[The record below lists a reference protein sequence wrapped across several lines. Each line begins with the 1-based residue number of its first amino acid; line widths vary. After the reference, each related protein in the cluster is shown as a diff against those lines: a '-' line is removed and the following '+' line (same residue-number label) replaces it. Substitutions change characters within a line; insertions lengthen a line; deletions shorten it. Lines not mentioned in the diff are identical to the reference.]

1 MGGKSAPAPNY
12 GPLAAASKEA
22 ARTMGALGREQLA
35 FARQQYG
42 DMAPLLRGIAEQQ
55 QAAQQQQMAQAQDYY
70 NYMQSTFRPLE
81 RNLVSQ
87 AENFNTEAYR
97 NQLAAK
103 AAADA
108 GRAFTQ
114 TQQASQRAMAGMG
127 INPNSGRFA
136 SMQNQAN
143 LGLAAQR
150 AGAMTGTRQQAEQ
163 MGYARMLDATGLGRG
178 LSGASTAAYGSAVNA
193 GTAAGNS
200 YMAPGNQFMN
210 GMNAAGNTMGQGF
223 GLQMQG
229 LGNILNNQT
238 SVYNNAMNAQGE
250 MYGAILGAGG
260 NMMAAGMGS
269 GGIFTSDIR
278 VKENITRVGTHFRT
292 GLPIYEFN
300 YTHIPDK
307 RYRGVMAQDVEKV
320 YPDAVETMHDGI
332 KAVNY
337 AMLGMEMEEV

>member
-42 DMAPLLRGIAEQQ
+42 ELSPMLRGIAESQ
-55 QAAQQQQMAQAQDYY
+55 QAAQQQQMQQAQDYY
-70 NYMQSTFRPLE
+70 DYMQSTFRPLE
-81 RNLVSQ
+81 RQLVSQ
-87 AENFNTEAYR
+87 AKEFNTDAYR
-97 NQLAAK
+97 DQLAAK

-127 INPNSGRFA
+127 INPTSGRFA

-150 AGAMTGTRQQAEQ
+150 AAAMTGTRQQAQQ

-178 LSGASTAAYGSAVNA
+178 LSGASTAAYGGAVGA
-193 GTAAGNS
+193 GSAAGNS
-200 YMAPGNQFMN
+200 YMAPGNQFM
-210 GMNAAGNTMGQGF
+210 GGLTAGGNMMGQGF
-223 GLQMQG
+223 GLQNQG
-229 LGNILNNQT
+229 LSSILNNQT

-250 MYGAILGAGG
+250 MFGAILGAGG
-260 NMMAAGMGS
+260 NMGAAYLGK
-269 GGIFTSDIR
+269 TSDIR

-300 YTHIPDK
+300 YIHIPGK

-320 YPDAVETMHDGI
+320 YPEAVIEMHDGI
-332 KAVNY
+332 LGVNY
-337 AMLGMEMEEV
+337 EMLGMEMEEV